1 MRHDPDVILVGEI
14 RDPETAEL
22 ALKASDTGHLV
33 LSTLHTN
40 DTIGVINRLTR
51 GLGVNRE
58 QLIENL
64 VLATAQRL
72 YPKRCPKCRRQD
84 EKKRWFNIGCTLC
97 QNRGRKGR
105 IMVIEALML
114 ADFPAVREM
123 LMEGKSDTEVRRALK
138 EASWQGYAEKAKR
151 LSEEGV
157 IDIEE
162 DEFK

>member
-1 MRHDPDVILVGEI
+1 
-14 RDPETAEL
+14 
-22 ALKASDTGHLV
+22 
-33 LSTLHTN
+33 
-40 DTIGVINRLTR
+40 
-51 GLGVNRE
+51 
-58 QLIENL
+58 
-64 VLATAQRL
+64 
-72 YPKRCPKCRRQD
+72 
-84 EKKRWFNIGCTLC
+84 
-97 QNRGRKGR
+97 
-105 IMVIEALML
+105 MVIEALML